1 MDALEQYLSSGTA
14 ESPISEALLDRL
26 KQTESS
32 GNPKAVNKTSGAMG
46 AYQFMPGTVDML
58 GKQGIKFDPMDEKQS
73 REAARQYLTQL
84 YNQTGSLDKAL
95 AAYGGF
101 KTADPT
107 KYVQSVKG
115 SSDPLEDYLSAP
127 VTKAAT
133 TEAAPVSAESKSN
146 VPKIMQ
152 DMLAER
158 QKGQQ
163 QALGYAKQ
171 FGQGAASL
179 ADTTIGGIIPSVAG
193 AVTYAGQRALQHT
206 PEEAAAAQ
214 QRIEQQLGQP
224 FGKLFGVTQTPGYQ
238 QESSRKIM
246 DFVGQNIG
254 KGAQWISQQTGLPV
268 GDVQNMMGTLAA
280 PAAEVIGP
288 AGRAVGRGYQAIE
301 RMAVPEAARIVD
313 TVTKPKT
320 AFGAQ
325 SIGAAQLTPEAE
337 IKAALA
343 QASPETQAALRG
355 VPANDINLEA
365 LNRHVEADSLPI
377 PVRLTKG
384 QASQDVSVLSNEMN
398 TRGKNPELAQ
408 RYNEQNGQLIDNINA
423 IRDQVAPDVHAT
435 HHIENAENIINAY
448 KDLDTA
454 RNTDISNKFQ
464 ALRDAAGG
472 ELPVDAKT
480 LLDNID
486 KKMKSELLSTDAQKV
501 SQYQEL
507 KKLAENGTM
516 SFDNYLNMRR
526 NMSKISAQ
534 DADASV
540 RTAAKMMVQELDKLP
555 LSNET
560 AGLKPLA
567 DVARSAARERFQL
580 LEKDP
585 AYQAAVNDVAP
596 DKFVNKYVINANKRD
611 LDAMLQQLG
620 ADSEA
625 GQHVKAATIN
635 YLKEKAGIVNDNGNF
650 SQSGFNKALM
660 QLDPKLQYLV
670 GEATPQLKTLGN
682 VARYTQAQPRGSFVN
697 NSNTLVGAIAQNLAK
712 SVGFAAEKGINA
724 VVPGAQLGTA
734 IMERRAVNAAKQATK
749 ESLKPGA
756 GTRLSDIGKPKKE
769 TK

>member
-1 MDALEQYLSSGTA
+1 MDALEQYLSSGNT
-14 ESPISEALLDRL
+14 ESPISDALLDRL

-46 AYQFMPGTVDML
+46 AYQFMPGTVEML

-133 TEAAPVSAESKSN
+133 TEAAPAESKSN

-179 ADTTIGGIIPSVAG
+179 ADTTIGGIIPGVAG

-254 KGAQWISQQTGLPV
+254 KGAQWISQQTGWPV

-280 PAAEVIGP
+280 PAVEVVGP

-320 AFGAQ
+320 GFGAQ

-337 IKAALA
+337 IKAAIA

-355 VPANDINLEA
+355 VPTNDINLEA

-734 IMERRAVNAAKQATK
+734 IMERRAANAAKQATK

>member
-280 PAAEVIGP
+280 PAAEVVGP

>member
-1 MDALEQYLSSGTA
+1 
-14 ESPISEALLDRL
+14 
-26 KQTESS
+26 
-32 GNPKAVNKTSGAMG
+32 
-46 AYQFMPGTVDML
+46 
-58 GKQGIKFDPMDEKQS
+58 
-73 REAARQYLTQL
+73 
-84 YNQTGSLDKAL
+84 
-95 AAYGGF
+95 
-101 KTADPT
+101 
-107 KYVQSVKG
+107 
-115 SSDPLEDYLSAP
+115 
-127 VTKAAT
+127 
-133 TEAAPVSAESKSN
+133 
-146 VPKIMQ
+146 
-152 DMLAER
+152 
-158 QKGQQ
+158 
-163 QALGYAKQ
+163 
-171 FGQGAASL
+171 
-179 ADTTIGGIIPSVAG
+179 VAG

-280 PAAEVIGP
+280 PAAEVVGP